1 MQKQNEEVRL
11 TESIVMEQIL
21 IIMLLLDGMAG
32 MIYVI
37 RSFVRLTDKIGV
49 VDMGAKRY
57 DRNSYPEGD

>member
-1 MQKQNEEVRL
+1 
-11 TESIVMEQIL
+11 MEQIL